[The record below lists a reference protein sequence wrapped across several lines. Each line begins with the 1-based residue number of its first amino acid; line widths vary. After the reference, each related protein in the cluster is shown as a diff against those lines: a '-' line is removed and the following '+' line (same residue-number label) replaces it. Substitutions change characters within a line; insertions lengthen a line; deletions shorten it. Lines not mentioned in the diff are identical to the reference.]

1 MPDEVRVTLLAEGY
15 KYPQKVISVQ
25 MLKGGV
31 AKTTSVLNMGLRA
44 AMYGARVLFI
54 DLDQQANLSFA
65 LGVEDESLP
74 VWVDIVE
81 KKKSIEEC
89 VRFIEPH
96 VDLIP
101 SSLNNSVM
109 DRVLMNSN
117 RNWAQ
122 AVKVPLEK
130 IRHRYD
136 LILIDTA
143 PALSAT
149 NTAVTIASDEVI
161 LPVNP
166 DKFAMLGL
174 EKNLLELADIKVD
187 FDLQFNRK
195 ILFTKF
201 DGRENTSHEL
211 LQKCIDSFADELMT
225 GYIRTSSEVKN
236 SVRSG
241 KSLFAGKSPV
251 KADYDLVTR
260 EVLGFVWGCMPEIKK
275 YDGKKK
281 KDSHQ
286 GKRRPHHEASHAA
299 EETYTPTGEHVMADE
314 INTEAAN
321 EGIAES
327 RATAEG
333 MATDETVFEH
343 SESTHHED
351 APQKVHLDFYG
362 SNIIREKAPKVM
374 ELADTVA
381 DEWTKDGQFEGLP
394 VGSPI
399 AQMAAAKAL
408 RKAKDV
414 EKKLEEKGVF
424 MMAKIGLDYVKSK
437 IEEKKKR

>member
-1 MPDEVRVTLLAEGY
+1 MSNLAQQEFCITLSDLASFMAVSPQVVKSKAESVLQRKLKSPWLLPEEVRQVLLAEGY

-54 DLDQQANLSFA
+54 DMDQQANLSFA

-81 KKKSIEEC
+81 KKKTIDEC

-101 SSLNNSVM
+101 SSLNNSVL
-109 DRVLMNSN
+109 DRVLLNSN

-122 AVKVPLEK
+122 AVKAPLEK

-149 NTAVTIASDEVI
+149 NTAVTVASDEVI

-166 DKFAMLGL
+166 DKFAFLGL
-174 EKNLLELADIKVD
+174 QKNLGELDDIRAD
-187 FDLQFNRK
+187 FDLMFNKK

-201 DGRENTSHEL
+201 DGRENFSHEL
-211 LQKCIDSFADELMT
+211 LQKCIESFEGSLMK

-236 SVRSG
+236 TVRTG

-251 KADYDLVTR
+251 KADYDFVTR
-260 EVLGFVWGCMPEIKK
+260 EVLGFV
-275 YDGKKK
+275 
-281 KDSHQ
+281 
-286 GKRRPHHEASHAA
+286 
-299 EETYTPTGEHVMADE
+299 
-314 INTEAAN
+314 
-321 EGIAES
+321 
-327 RATAEG
+327 
-333 MATDETVFEH
+333 
-343 SESTHHED
+343 
-351 APQKVHLDFYG
+351 
-362 SNIIREKAPKVM
+362 
-374 ELADTVA
+374 
-381 DEWTKDGQFEGLP
+381 
-394 VGSPI
+394 
-399 AQMAAAKAL
+399 
-408 RKAKDV
+408 
-414 EKKLEEKGVF
+414 
-424 MMAKIGLDYVKSK
+424 
-437 IEEKKKR
+437 

>member
-1 MPDEVRVTLLAEGY
+1 MSQLSTQEFCISLSDLAAFLEISPPQAKAQAEQALGKKIKSPWLVPEDVRTTLLAAGY

-187 FDLQFNRK
+187 FDLQFDRK

-260 EVLGFVWGCMPEIKK
+260 EVLGFV
-275 YDGKKK
+275 
-281 KDSHQ
+281 
-286 GKRRPHHEASHAA
+286 
-299 EETYTPTGEHVMADE
+299 
-314 INTEAAN
+314 
-321 EGIAES
+321 
-327 RATAEG
+327 
-333 MATDETVFEH
+333 
-343 SESTHHED
+343 
-351 APQKVHLDFYG
+351 
-362 SNIIREKAPKVM
+362 
-374 ELADTVA
+374 
-381 DEWTKDGQFEGLP
+381 
-394 VGSPI
+394 
-399 AQMAAAKAL
+399 
-408 RKAKDV
+408 
-414 EKKLEEKGVF
+414 
-424 MMAKIGLDYVKSK
+424 
-437 IEEKKKR
+437 

>member
-1 MPDEVRVTLLAEGY
+1 MSSLAQQEFCIALGDLAAFLQKPSHVIKARAEEVLGAKIKSPWLLPEQVRSIVLAEGF
-15 KYPQKVISVQ
+15 KYPKKVVSIQ

-81 KKKSIEEC
+81 KRKNIDEC

-101 SSLNNSVM
+101 SSLNNSVL

-122 AVKVPLEK
+122 AVKAPLEK
-130 IRHRYD
+130 IAHRYD

-166 DKFAMLGL
+166 DKFAFLGL
-174 EKNLLELADIKVD
+174 QKNLSELDDIKAD
-187 FDLQFNRK
+187 FELDFAKK

-211 LQKCIDSFADELMT
+211 LQKCIESFESQLMK

-251 KADYDLVTR
+251 KADYDFVTR
-260 EVLGFVWGCMPEIKK
+260 EM
-275 YDGKKK
+275 
-281 KDSHQ
+281 
-286 GKRRPHHEASHAA
+286 
-299 EETYTPTGEHVMADE
+299 
-314 INTEAAN
+314 
-321 EGIAES
+321 
-327 RATAEG
+327 
-333 MATDETVFEH
+333 
-343 SESTHHED
+343 
-351 APQKVHLDFYG
+351 
-362 SNIIREKAPKVM
+362 
-374 ELADTVA
+374 
-381 DEWTKDGQFEGLP
+381 
-394 VGSPI
+394 
-399 AQMAAAKAL
+399 
-408 RKAKDV
+408 
-414 EKKLEEKGVF
+414 LEF
-424 MMAKIGLDYVKSK
+424 I
-437 IEEKKKR
+437 

>member
-1 MPDEVRVTLLAEGY
+1 MSQLMTQEFCISISDLAAFLHISPPKAKEKAELALQKKIKTPWLMPDEVRATLLAEGY
-15 KYPQKVISVQ
+15 KYPQKVVSVQ

-81 KKKSIEEC
+81 KKKNIEEC

-122 AVKVPLEK
+122 AIKGPLEK

-166 DKFAMLGL
+166 DKFAILGL
-174 EKNLLELADIKVD
+174 EKNLGELEDIRAD
-187 FDLQFNRK
+187 FDLQFQKK

-201 DGRENTSHEL
+201 DGRENASHEL
-211 LQKCIDSFADELMT
+211 LQKCIDSFADELMK

-260 EVLGFVWGCMPEIKK
+260 EVLGFM
-275 YDGKKK
+275 
-281 KDSHQ
+281 
-286 GKRRPHHEASHAA
+286 
-299 EETYTPTGEHVMADE
+299 
-314 INTEAAN
+314 
-321 EGIAES
+321 
-327 RATAEG
+327 
-333 MATDETVFEH
+333 
-343 SESTHHED
+343 
-351 APQKVHLDFYG
+351 
-362 SNIIREKAPKVM
+362 
-374 ELADTVA
+374 
-381 DEWTKDGQFEGLP
+381 
-394 VGSPI
+394 
-399 AQMAAAKAL
+399 
-408 RKAKDV
+408 
-414 EKKLEEKGVF
+414 
-424 MMAKIGLDYVKSK
+424 
-437 IEEKKKR
+437 

>member
-1 MPDEVRVTLLAEGY
+1 MSQLTTQEFCISLSDLAAFLEISPPQAKAQAELALNRKIKSPWLVPEDVRTTLLAAGY

-54 DLDQQANLSFA
+54 DLDQQTNLSFA

-74 VWVDIVE
+74 VWVDIIE

-187 FDLQFNRK
+187 FDLQFIRK

-201 DGRENTSHEL
+201 DGREKTSHEL

-241 KSLFAGKSPV
+241 KSLFSGKSPV

-260 EVLGFVWGCMPEIKK
+260 EVLGFV
-275 YDGKKK
+275 
-281 KDSHQ
+281 
-286 GKRRPHHEASHAA
+286 
-299 EETYTPTGEHVMADE
+299 
-314 INTEAAN
+314 
-321 EGIAES
+321 
-327 RATAEG
+327 
-333 MATDETVFEH
+333 
-343 SESTHHED
+343 
-351 APQKVHLDFYG
+351 
-362 SNIIREKAPKVM
+362 
-374 ELADTVA
+374 
-381 DEWTKDGQFEGLP
+381 
-394 VGSPI
+394 
-399 AQMAAAKAL
+399 
-408 RKAKDV
+408 
-414 EKKLEEKGVF
+414 
-424 MMAKIGLDYVKSK
+424 
-437 IEEKKKR
+437 

>member
-1 MPDEVRVTLLAEGY
+1 MSVLATQEFCITLSDLASFMEISPAEVKKKAEAVLNKKVKSPWLMPEEVRTLLLASGY

-31 AKTTSVLNMGLRA
+31 AKTTSVLNVGLRA

-81 KKKSIEEC
+81 KRKSIEEC
-89 VRFIEPH
+89 VRFVEPH

-101 SSLNNSVM
+101 SSLNNSVL
-109 DRVLMNSN
+109 DRALMNSN

-122 AVKVPLEK
+122 VVKAPLEK

-143 PALSAT
+143 PALSAV
-149 NTAVTIASDEVI
+149 NTAVTVASDEVV

-166 DKFAMLGL
+166 DKFAFLGL
-174 EKNLLELADIKVD
+174 EKNLSELEDIKQD
-187 FDLQFNRK
+187 FNLQFRRK

-211 LQKCIDSFADELMT
+211 LQKCIDSFEDSLMK

-236 SVRSG
+236 TVRSG

-251 KADYDLVTR
+251 KADYDFVTR
-260 EVLGFVWGCMPEIKK
+260 EMLGFV
-275 YDGKKK
+275 
-281 KDSHQ
+281 
-286 GKRRPHHEASHAA
+286 
-299 EETYTPTGEHVMADE
+299 
-314 INTEAAN
+314 
-321 EGIAES
+321 
-327 RATAEG
+327 
-333 MATDETVFEH
+333 
-343 SESTHHED
+343 
-351 APQKVHLDFYG
+351 
-362 SNIIREKAPKVM
+362 
-374 ELADTVA
+374 
-381 DEWTKDGQFEGLP
+381 
-394 VGSPI
+394 
-399 AQMAAAKAL
+399 
-408 RKAKDV
+408 
-414 EKKLEEKGVF
+414 
-424 MMAKIGLDYVKSK
+424 
-437 IEEKKKR
+437 

>member
-1 MPDEVRVTLLAEGY
+1 MSQLTTQEFCISLSDLAAFLEISPPQAKAKAEAALNKKIKSPWLAPEDVRTTLLASGY

-260 EVLGFVWGCMPEIKK
+260 EVLGFV
-275 YDGKKK
+275 
-281 KDSHQ
+281 
-286 GKRRPHHEASHAA
+286 
-299 EETYTPTGEHVMADE
+299 
-314 INTEAAN
+314 
-321 EGIAES
+321 
-327 RATAEG
+327 
-333 MATDETVFEH
+333 
-343 SESTHHED
+343 
-351 APQKVHLDFYG
+351 
-362 SNIIREKAPKVM
+362 
-374 ELADTVA
+374 
-381 DEWTKDGQFEGLP
+381 
-394 VGSPI
+394 
-399 AQMAAAKAL
+399 
-408 RKAKDV
+408 
-414 EKKLEEKGVF
+414 
-424 MMAKIGLDYVKSK
+424 
-437 IEEKKKR
+437 

>member
-1 MPDEVRVTLLAEGY
+1 MSQLVTQEFCISLSDLAAFLEISPPQAKAKAELALKKKIKSPWLAPDEVRVTLLAEGY

-260 EVLGFVWGCMPEIKK
+260 EVLGFV
-275 YDGKKK
+275 
-281 KDSHQ
+281 
-286 GKRRPHHEASHAA
+286 
-299 EETYTPTGEHVMADE
+299 
-314 INTEAAN
+314 
-321 EGIAES
+321 
-327 RATAEG
+327 
-333 MATDETVFEH
+333 
-343 SESTHHED
+343 
-351 APQKVHLDFYG
+351 
-362 SNIIREKAPKVM
+362 
-374 ELADTVA
+374 
-381 DEWTKDGQFEGLP
+381 
-394 VGSPI
+394 
-399 AQMAAAKAL
+399 
-408 RKAKDV
+408 
-414 EKKLEEKGVF
+414 
-424 MMAKIGLDYVKSK
+424 
-437 IEEKKKR
+437 

>member
-1 MPDEVRVTLLAEGY
+1 MSTLAQQEFCITLSDLASFLECPLPELKSDIEKTLNRKLKAPWLLPEEVRQVLLAKGY
-15 KYPQKVISVQ
+15 KYPQKVISIQ

-81 KKKSIEEC
+81 KKKNIDEC

-101 SSLNNSVM
+101 STLNNSVL

-122 AVKVPLEK
+122 AVKAPLEK

-149 NTAVTIASDEVI
+149 NTAVTVASDEVI

-166 DKFAMLGL
+166 DKFAFLGL
-174 EKNLLELADIKVD
+174 QKNLGELEDIRQD
-187 FDLQFNRK
+187 FELEFARK

-201 DGRENTSHEL
+201 DGRENASHEI
-211 LQKCIDSFADELMT
+211 LQKCIESFEGDLMK

-241 KSLFAGKSPV
+241 KSLYAGKSPV
-251 KADYDLVTR
+251 KSDYDFVTR
-260 EVLGFVWGCMPEIKK
+260 EILGF
-275 YDGKKK
+275 
-281 KDSHQ
+281 
-286 GKRRPHHEASHAA
+286 A
-299 EETYTPTGEHVMADE
+299 
-314 INTEAAN
+314 
-321 EGIAES
+321 
-327 RATAEG
+327 
-333 MATDETVFEH
+333 
-343 SESTHHED
+343 
-351 APQKVHLDFYG
+351 
-362 SNIIREKAPKVM
+362 
-374 ELADTVA
+374 
-381 DEWTKDGQFEGLP
+381 
-394 VGSPI
+394 
-399 AQMAAAKAL
+399 
-408 RKAKDV
+408 
-414 EKKLEEKGVF
+414 
-424 MMAKIGLDYVKSK
+424 
-437 IEEKKKR
+437 

>member
-1 MPDEVRVTLLAEGY
+1 MSNLAQQEFCITLSDLASFMAVSPQVVKSKAESVLQRKLKSPWLLPEEVRQVLQAEGY

-54 DLDQQANLSFA
+54 DMDQQANLSFA

-81 KKKSIEEC
+81 KKKTIDEC

-101 SSLNNSVM
+101 SSLNNSVL
-109 DRVLMNSN
+109 DRVLLNSN

-122 AVKVPLEK
+122 AVKAPLEK

-149 NTAVTIASDEVI
+149 NTAVTVASDEVI

-166 DKFAMLGL
+166 DKFAFLGL
-174 EKNLLELADIKVD
+174 QKNLGELDDIRAD
-187 FDLQFNRK
+187 FDLMFNKK

-201 DGRENTSHEL
+201 DGRENFSHEL
-211 LQKCIDSFADELMT
+211 LQKCIESFEGSLMK

-236 SVRSG
+236 TVRTG

-251 KADYDLVTR
+251 KADYDFVTR
-260 EVLGFVWGCMPEIKK
+260 EVLGFV
-275 YDGKKK
+275 
-281 KDSHQ
+281 
-286 GKRRPHHEASHAA
+286 
-299 EETYTPTGEHVMADE
+299 
-314 INTEAAN
+314 
-321 EGIAES
+321 
-327 RATAEG
+327 
-333 MATDETVFEH
+333 
-343 SESTHHED
+343 
-351 APQKVHLDFYG
+351 
-362 SNIIREKAPKVM
+362 
-374 ELADTVA
+374 
-381 DEWTKDGQFEGLP
+381 
-394 VGSPI
+394 
-399 AQMAAAKAL
+399 
-408 RKAKDV
+408 
-414 EKKLEEKGVF
+414 
-424 MMAKIGLDYVKSK
+424 
-437 IEEKKKR
+437 

>member
-1 MPDEVRVTLLAEGY
+1 MSSLAQQEFCITLSDLAAFLEITPAEIKKKAEAVLEKKIKSPWLLPEEVRQVVLAEGY
-15 KYPQKVISVQ
+15 KYPQKIVSIQ

-74 VWVDIVE
+74 VWVDVVE
-81 KKKSIEEC
+81 KKRQIEEC

-101 SSLNNSVM
+101 SSLNNSVL

-130 IRHRYD
+130 IKHRYD

-166 DKFAMLGL
+166 DKFAFLGL
-174 EKNLLELADIKVD
+174 QKNLSELEDIKED
-187 FDLQFNRK
+187 FELSFTKK

-211 LQKCIDSFADELMT
+211 LQKCIDSFEGSLMQ

-251 KADYDLVTR
+251 KADYDFVTR
-260 EVLGFVWGCMPEIKK
+260 ELLGFV
-275 YDGKKK
+275 
-281 KDSHQ
+281 
-286 GKRRPHHEASHAA
+286 
-299 EETYTPTGEHVMADE
+299 
-314 INTEAAN
+314 
-321 EGIAES
+321 
-327 RATAEG
+327 
-333 MATDETVFEH
+333 
-343 SESTHHED
+343 
-351 APQKVHLDFYG
+351 
-362 SNIIREKAPKVM
+362 
-374 ELADTVA
+374 
-381 DEWTKDGQFEGLP
+381 
-394 VGSPI
+394 
-399 AQMAAAKAL
+399 
-408 RKAKDV
+408 
-414 EKKLEEKGVF
+414 
-424 MMAKIGLDYVKSK
+424 
-437 IEEKKKR
+437 

>member
-1 MPDEVRVTLLAEGY
+1 MSQLVTQEFCISLSDLAAFLEISPPQAKAKAELALKKKIKSPWLMPDEVRVTLLAEGY

-260 EVLGFVWGCMPEIKK
+260 EVLGFV
-275 YDGKKK
+275 
-281 KDSHQ
+281 
-286 GKRRPHHEASHAA
+286 
-299 EETYTPTGEHVMADE
+299 
-314 INTEAAN
+314 
-321 EGIAES
+321 
-327 RATAEG
+327 
-333 MATDETVFEH
+333 
-343 SESTHHED
+343 
-351 APQKVHLDFYG
+351 
-362 SNIIREKAPKVM
+362 
-374 ELADTVA
+374 
-381 DEWTKDGQFEGLP
+381 
-394 VGSPI
+394 
-399 AQMAAAKAL
+399 
-408 RKAKDV
+408 
-414 EKKLEEKGVF
+414 
-424 MMAKIGLDYVKSK
+424 
-437 IEEKKKR
+437 